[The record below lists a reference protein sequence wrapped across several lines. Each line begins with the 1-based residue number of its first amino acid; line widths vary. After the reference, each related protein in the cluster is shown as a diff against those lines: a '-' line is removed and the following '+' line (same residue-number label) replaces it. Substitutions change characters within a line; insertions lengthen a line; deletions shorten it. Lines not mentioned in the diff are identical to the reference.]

1 MLDFAQTSIAKMAI
15 TWTGNKERNEGVVI
29 PKRTLVT
36 VNEYAHETLLK
47 TFLKPFEKN
56 EEYFY
61 FHHDEDLS
69 HNAVY
74 QSCVQIFAD
83 PETLAEQAAVL
94 TERLYSLSNDKKIT
108 GGEFFVALFDAVQLQ
123 GEMMPAI
130 GLFKTINKDSYL
142 KVERSTESFA
152 LQVGEGISTGKLAL
166 AALIFGAD
174 EAEGYR
180 MMTVDS
186 VTKKDDP
193 SVWLSN
199 FLQVKPIEDHYFNTR
214 HYMQMTS
221 DFINQKASNAFGLNP
236 TDKIDLQ
243 NRSSFYFKENENFEV
258 EDFTNSLFPDEEQA
272 AVFKEFKEK
281 YVEEAAVPL
290 VDQFDISQQAVRK
303 SSKVFKNV
311 IKLDDNFKIYIS
323 GRRDLIERGFDEEKG
338 KTFYKVYFD
347 QEE

>member
-1 MLDFAQTSIAKMAI
+1 MLDFSQTSIAKVAI

-56 EEYFY
+56 EEFFYFY
-61 FHHDEDLS
+61 HDEDLS

-108 GGEFFVALFDAVQLQ
+108 GGEFFVTLFDAILLQ
-123 GEMMPAI
+123 GEAMPAI

-152 LQVGEGISTGKLAL
+152 LQIGEGISTGKLAL

-174 EAEGYR
+174 EAEGFR

-186 VTKKDDP
+186 VTKKGDS

-199 FLQVKPIEDHYFNTR
+199 FLSVKPIEDHYFNTR

-221 DFINQKASNAFGLNP
+221 DFINEKASNAFGLNP

-258 EDFTNSLFPDEEQA
+258 EDFAKTLFPDE
-272 AVFKEFKEK
+272 
-281 YVEEAAVPL
+281 
-290 VDQFDISQQAVRK
+290 
-303 SSKVFKNV
+303 
-311 IKLDDNFKIYIS
+311 
-323 GRRDLIERGFDEEKG
+323 
-338 KTFYKVYFD
+338 
-347 QEE
+347 